1 MRHDKEDK
9 MGKIVLGEMT
19 SKELKEAIEKDTTV
33 ILPVGATEVCGQH
46 CPVGTDHLTAAAAAR
61 RLGEETQTIVA
72 PTIPVGDS
80 LSLMGFPGTLTVNTD
95 TLYRYVRDICFSLVA
110 NGFERIFFL
119 NTHVYNTYPIDR
131 VARELKSKGILSA
144 QVDFWRFVFQFAD
157 ESGRVESKKLAIGH
171 GGEINTSV
179 VMSLYPNLV
188 DLSSALEEVPDPSL
202 QSKYMG
208 KILTYRDFTDYSK
221 TGTIGYPALATAEK
235 GAVFLEK
242 ALGFLAQ
249 FMEDF
254 KAEPLPVR
262 SDPLTKKKEE

>member
-1 MRHDKEDK
+1 MR
-9 MGKIVLGEMT
+9 KIVLGEMT

-46 CPVGTDHLTAAAAAR
+46 CPVGTDHLTAAEAAR
-61 RLGEETQTIVA
+61 RLGDETQTIVA

-110 NGFERIFFL
+110 NGFKRIFFL

-131 VARELKSKGILSA
+131 VARELKPKGILSA

-179 VMSLYPNLV
+179 VMSLFPDLV
-188 DLSSALEEVPDPSL
+188 DISNALEEAPDPSL
-202 QSKYMG
+202 QSKYLG
-208 KILTYRDFTDYSK
+208 KIMTYRDFADYSN
-221 TGTIGYPALATAEK
+221 TGTIGYPALASSEK
-235 GAVFLEK
+235 GSAFLED
-242 ALGFLAQ
+242 AMGFLTQ
-249 FMEDF
+249 FINDF
-254 KAEPLPVR
+254 KAEPLPQQ
-262 SDPLTKKKEE
+262 SDPLTKKKIE